1 MSLDSF
7 SSRIRIRADNL
18 EAAIN
23 RIVVNVALVVD
34 QVVVLS
40 TPVDTGRARSNWQV
54 SLRAPIND
62 QIEPYAPGLKLGRGE
77 TGNAQ
82 AALSQAQAAVR
93 GRRPGRD
100 IFITN
105 NVEYIGDLNR
115 GTSAQA
121 PAMFVQI
128 AIVAGVDAVARAPLN
143 SSRRR

>member
-7 SSRIRIRADNL
+7 SRRILIRADNL
-18 EAAIN
+18 DAAIN

-34 QVVVLS
+34 QVIVLS

-54 SLRAPIND
+54 SLTAPISN
-62 QIEPYAPGLKLGRGE
+62 QIEPYAPGIKLGRGE
-77 TGNAQ
+77 SANANAALLQAQ
-82 AALSQAQAAVR
+82 AALR
-93 GRRPGRD
+93 PRRPEQD

-121 PAMFVQI
+121 PEMFVQI
-128 AIVAGVDAVARAPLN
+128 AIIAGVDAVARAPLN